1 MAASCAGVE
10 MAADEVQVSSRHI
23 GGSKARI
30 ADMLGLIE
38 PTDAALAPVRIDLNQ
53 LFPGISAVGSQ
64 RKATG
69 ETPIG

>member
-1 MAASCAGVE
+1 
-10 MAADEVQVSSRHI
+10 
-23 GGSKARI
+23 
-30 ADMLGLIE
+30 MLGLIE